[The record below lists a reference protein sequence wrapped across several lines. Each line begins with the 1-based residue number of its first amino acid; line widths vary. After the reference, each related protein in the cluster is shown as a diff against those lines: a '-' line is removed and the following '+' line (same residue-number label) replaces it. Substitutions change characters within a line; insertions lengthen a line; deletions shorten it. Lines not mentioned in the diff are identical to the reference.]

1 MTYLID
7 GHNLIPKLPGMSL
20 DQLDDEQE
28 LINQLAAFSARTSRQ
43 VEVFFDQ
50 GQVNSQRDYQ
60 RNRVHVHF
68 VRKPMIAD
76 TAIISRLLGIGK
88 AARNYTVVSGD
99 HEVQNRARRLG
110 AAILSSAEF
119 AKRLLANS
127 GSGEKGGSD
136 SPPEKGKDD
145 IQEWLDLF
153 SKGKKID

>member
-7 GHNLIPKLPGMSL
+7 GHNLIPRLPGMSL

-28 LINQLAAFSARTSRQ
+28 LINLLAIFSARTGRQ
-43 VEVFFDQ
+43 VEVYFDQ
-50 GQVNSQRDYQ
+50 GQVYSQRDYQ

-99 HEVQNRARRLG
+99 HEIQTRARRLG

-119 AKRLLANS
+119 AKHLLANS
-127 GSGEKGGSD
+127 GSGEKGSSD
-136 SPPEKGKDD
+136 TQTQKEKDD
-145 IQEWLDLF
+145 IQEWLELF
-153 SKGKKID
+153 SKGKKKE

>member
-28 LINQLAAFSARTSRQ
+28 LINLLIAFSRRTGRQ
-43 VEVFFDQ
+43 VEVYFDQ
-50 GQVNSQRDYQ
+50 GQVSGQHDYQ
-60 RNRVHVHF
+60 RKRVHVHF

-88 AARNYTVVSGD
+88 AAKNYTVVSSD
-99 HEVQNRARRLG
+99 REIQDRARHLG
-110 AAILSSAEF
+110 AAILSSQEF
-119 AKRLLANS
+119 AKRLLTDS
-127 GSGEKGGSD
+127 GIGKKSNSD
-136 SPPEKGKDD
+136 SAQQKVNDD

-153 SKGKKID
+153 SKGTKTE